1 MGIPPVSRFR
11 YFQTIKLNE
20 SYQNIMRSLITI
32 HSTLLL
38 MLLLAILFLEGCD
51 SNDSLSDEA
60 YVPAS
65 EVLLYQSNEA
75 LRQHEFQFA
84 IRLVDS
90 AAAIAPQNPN
100 VPFLKARIYSELG
113 RWNTADSA
121 YKETLGL
128 KPDYR
133 GVWNNL
139 GNNAFRQQNFL
150 AAVNYYRKELQEN
163 PASIPWRGLGRAYVE
178 LGKVDSARSAF
189 QEAIRI
195 DSSFTPA
202 YLSLTFLLEDEG
214 EYEAALSHISQ
225 ALAITPENTEYRY
238 MVGVLQFKT
247 MDYESAVATLRPVVE
262 KWPWH
267 HGSHYNLGQALVRS
281 GEKEAGKEF
290 LDKAEEVRAAQAKIE
305 HLESTVRSL
314 PDNPMSHAA
323 LGFALRKAQRFNDA
337 MHAYKVALYLDPQ
350 NPEIRNNIA
359 NLALIRG
366 DTTLAMHH
374 YQTIVKHDP
383 SQVNTW
389 LNIGIVY
396 ALTGHPE
403 AARKSWETVLMY
415 SPGHPAAKAY
425 LAKLQR
431 DTSNR

>member
-1 MGIPPVSRFR
+1 
-11 YFQTIKLNE
+11 
-20 SYQNIMRSLITI
+20 MRSLITI
-32 HSTLLL
+32 HTTLLL
-38 MLLLAILFLEGCD
+38 MLLLAIILLEGCD
-51 SNDSLSDEA
+51 TNDSLPDEA

-65 EVLLYQSNEA
+65 EMLLYQSNEA

-84 IRLVDS
+84 IRLADS

-113 RWNTADSA
+113 RWSAADSA
-121 YKETLGL
+121 YKQTLNL

-150 AAVNYYRKELQEN
+150 AAVNYYHKELQEN
-163 PASIPWRGLGRAYVE
+163 PASIPLRGLGRAYVE

-189 QEAIRI
+189 QEAIRL

-214 EYEAALSHISQ
+214 EYNEALSYISQ
-225 ALAITPENTEYRY
+225 ALALSPENTEYRY

-247 MDYESAVATLRPVVE
+247 MDYKSAVETLRPVVE

-267 HGSHYNLGQALVRS
+267 HGSHYNLGQALVRL
-281 GEKEAGKEF
+281 GEKEAGKQF

-337 MHAYKVALYLDPQ
+337 MHAYKVALYLDPE
-350 NPEIRNNIA
+350 NPEVRNNIA

-383 SQVNTW
+383 AQVNTW

-396 ALTGHPE
+396 ALTGHPAE
-403 AARKSWETVLMY
+403 ARKSWETVLLY

-431 DTSNR
+431 DNRNR